1 MRPVAVVPDEAP
13 VTDAGRRPRPEAPPQ
28 DRGNQAGVPCT
39 MRAIEILLR
48 FLPLLLSFRRDQ
60 RRWLVFG
67 RRSVRSA
74 AFHQRR
80 AERMVVLLAA
90 LGPTFVKLAQLF
102 AGRADI
108 IPEPYVGALGT
119 LTDRVPGVSPDRIR
133 ASLIESYGA
142 PPESVF
148 EWFDVEPLA
157 AASLGQVHRA
167 RVDGREVVVKVLRP
181 GVERLVAS
189 DLRAAR
195 RILDLVAP
203 RLNPPH
209 VAGLRTVLDE
219 FEIRVADE
227 MDFRQEAQYAR
238 QVRRNFERSPNIRVP
253 EVLDAYTRQR
263 ALVLE
268 FIDGRR
274 VDQLG
279 DWITTGR
286 VRADDVL
293 RSVMELYVQ
302 MMLVDGLFHADPHPG
317 NVFVDTAGRLTLLDF
332 GMVVSVPVETRR
344 LLVRTVFAAIK
355 SDVEQVVDGF
365 YGLGLIE
372 PGADRATIVALAAQ
386 LIELANERTT
396 APERLERLSRLADE
410 VMATLYDFP
419 VLLPGNMVYFAR
431 TAALIEGL
439 GVRYDARF
447 NAIRFATPIVLRQ
460 RREILAS
467 LGEMP
472 GSDRDVATAI
482 GATLGALVAI
492 VRRAGRDAVT
502 TLASQLLPVLTEKSR

>member
-1 MRPVAVVPDEAP
+1 MRVF
-13 VTDAGRRPRPEAPPQ
+13 Q
-28 DRGNQAGVPCT
+28 
-39 MRAIEILLR
+39 ILLR
-48 FLPLLLSFRRDQ
+48 CLPLLLSFRRDQ
-60 RRWLVFG
+60 RRWLVAGG
-67 RRSVRSA
+67 RLPRTA

-80 AERMVVLLAA
+80 AEEMVRVLAL

-108 IPEPYVGALGT
+108 IPEPYVSAIGT
-119 LTDRVPGVSPDRIR
+119 LTDRVPQVSAARIR

-142 PPESVF
+142 PPETVF
-148 EWFDVEPLA
+148 EWFDLVPLA

-181 GVERLVAS
+181 GVEEQVTA
-189 DLRAAR
+189 DIGAAR
-195 RILDLVAP
+195 RVLDLVAS

-219 FEIRVADE
+219 FEKRVADE
-227 MDFRQEAQYAR
+227 MDFRQEARYAQ
-238 QVRRNFERSPNIRVP
+238 QVRKNFAGSPAIRIP

-279 DWITTGR
+279 DWIESGR
-286 VRADDVL
+286 VNADDVL
-293 RSVMELYVQ
+293 KSVMELYVQ

-317 NVFVDTAGRLTLLDF
+317 NVFVDTQGRLTLLDF
-332 GMVVSVPVETRR
+332 GMVVEVPVETRR
-344 LLVRTVFAAIK
+344 TLVQTVFASIRG
-355 SDVEQVVDGF
+355 DVEKVTDGF
-365 YGLGLIE
+365 FALGLIE
-372 PGADRATIVALAAQ
+372 PGADRAMIVALAAQ
-386 LIELANERTT
+386 LITLANEHTT
-396 APERLERLSRLADE
+396 ATERIERVMRLADE

-447 NAIRFATPIVLRQ
+447 NAIRFASPIVLRL
-460 RREILAS
+460 RRQILSS
-467 LGEMP
+467 LGEP
-472 GSDRDVATAI
+472 LAGERDVATAI
-482 GATLGALVAI
+482 GSALGSLVAI
-492 VRRAGRDAVT
+492 ARRTSREVAA
-502 TLASQLLPVLTEKSR
+502 TLAAELIPVFTTRSR

>member
-1 MRPVAVVPDEAP
+1 MRVF
-13 VTDAGRRPRPEAPPQ
+13 Q
-28 DRGNQAGVPCT
+28 
-39 MRAIEILLR
+39 ILLR
-48 FLPLLLSFRRDQ
+48 CLPLLLSFRRDQ
-60 RRWLVFG
+60 RRWLVTG
-67 RRSVRSA
+67 ARLPRTAV
-74 AFHQRR
+74 FHERR
-80 AERMVVLLAA
+80 AEAMVRVLAG

-108 IPEPYVGALGT
+108 IPEPYVTAIGT
-119 LTDRVPGVSPDRIR
+119 LTDRVPQVSAARIR

-142 PPESVF
+142 PPETVF
-148 EWFDVEPLA
+148 EWFDVVPLA

-181 GVERLVAS
+181 GVERQVTA
-189 DLRAAR
+189 DIGAAR
-195 RILDLVAP
+195 RVLDLVAS

-219 FEIRVADE
+219 FEKRVADE
-227 MDFRQEAQYAR
+227 MDFRQEARYAQ
-238 QVRRNFERSPNIRVP
+238 QVRKNFADSPGIRIP

-279 DWITTGR
+279 DWIESGR
-286 VRADDVL
+286 VKADDVL

-317 NVFVDTAGRLTLLDF
+317 NVFVDTQGRLTLLDF
-332 GMVVSVPVETRR
+332 GMVVEVPVETRR
-344 LLVRTVFAAIK
+344 TLVQTVFASIRG
-355 SDVEQVVDGF
+355 DVEKVTDGF
-365 YGLGLIE
+365 FALGLIE
-372 PGADRATIVALAAQ
+372 PGADRAMILTLAAQ
-386 LIELANERTT
+386 LITLANEHTT
-396 APERLERLSRLADE
+396 ATERIERVMRLADE

-447 NAIRFATPIVLRQ
+447 NAIRFASPIVLRL
-460 RREILAS
+460 RRQILSS
-467 LGEMP
+467 LGEP
-472 GSDRDVATAI
+472 LAGDRDVATAI
-482 GATLGALVAI
+482 GSALGSLVAI
-492 VRRAGRDAVT
+492 ARRASRDVVT
-502 TLASQLLPVLTEKSR
+502 TLAAELIPAFTTRSR

>member
-1 MRPVAVVPDEAP
+1 MRVLH
-13 VTDAGRRPRPEAPPQ
+13 
-28 DRGNQAGVPCT
+28 
-39 MRAIEILLR
+39 ILLR
-48 FLPLLLSFRRDQ
+48 VLPLLLSFCRDQ
-60 RRWLVFG
+60 KRWLLCG
-67 RRSVRSA
+67 APLSRASS
-74 AFHQRR
+74 FHERR
-80 AERMVVLLAA
+80 AERMVTTLAS

-108 IPEPYVGALGT
+108 IPEPYVSAIST
-119 LTDRVPGVSPDRIR
+119 LTDRVPGVPAHRIR

-142 PPESVF
+142 PPETVF
-148 EWFDVEPLA
+148 ESFDVHPLA

-181 GVERLVAS
+181 GVEALVAG
-189 DLRAAR
+189 DIRAAR

-219 FEIRVADE
+219 FEKRVADE
-227 MDFRQEAQYAR
+227 MDFRQEARYAQQMR
-238 QVRRNFERSPNIRVP
+238 KNFASSPNIRVP
-253 EVLDAYTRQR
+253 EVIDAYTRQR

-286 VRADDVL
+286 VQADDVL

-302 MMLVDGLFHADPHPG
+302 MMMVDGLFHADPHPG
-317 NVFVDTAGRLTLLDF
+317 NVFVDTQGRLTLLDF
-332 GMVVSVPVETRR
+332 GMVVQVPVETRR
-344 LLVRTVFAAIK
+344 TLVQTVFASIRG
-355 SDVEQVVDGF
+355 DVEKVVDGF
-365 YGLGLIE
+365 YALGLIE
-372 PGADRATIVALAAQ
+372 PGADRATIVTLASQ

-396 APERLERLSRLADE
+396 ATERLQRLTRLADD

-419 VLLPGNMVYFAR
+419 VLLPGDMVYFAR

-447 NAIRFATPIVLRQ
+447 NAIRFATPIVLRL
-460 RREILAS
+460 RREILSS
-467 LGEMP
+467 LGEP
-472 GSDRDVATAI
+472 LGGERDVATAI
-482 GATLGALVAI
+482 GATLGSLVAI
-492 VRRAGRDAVT
+492 VRRASREAAA
-502 TLASQLLPVLTEKSR
+502 TLAAQLIPVLTSRSGG